1 MKNRQWLLARRPQ
14 GAIQDSDFNFVE
26 TDAPAPGEG
35 EVLVR
40 TLMLSCDPTQ
50 RGWIARDTY
59 LPAVKI
65 GEVVRSLGAGRIVA
79 SNNPDFSV
87 GDIVSGFTGWQDYV
101 AMNPKGQLNKVP
113 PGAPLELAMSA
124 LGLNGVTAYF
134 GLIEVGRPVAGE
146 TVVVSGAA
154 GATGSVVG
162 QIAKIKGCRVI
173 GIAGG
178 AEKCHWLT
186 DEAGFDAA
194 IDYKS
199 EDVQARLKEVCPKGI
214 DIFFDNVGG
223 DILDA
228 ALARLAMRG
237 RVVLCGGIA
246 NYNATSHRRGRRTT
260 STWSSS
266 AAGWRASSCSITCHA
281 RRRRSALSPAGCRR
295 ESSRTRSTCSMA
307 WRTRRRRCGGCSKV
321 ATRASSSCASRSKSY
336 PNGVGVDPE
345 AAEASRDQI
354 GLRGFLS
361 AYSQNEVAGTMQRL
375 RSPATRWI
383 SRKCTP
389 NGVAAPSCPTCWT
402 RDRPIY

>member
-14 GAIQDSDFNFVE
+14 GAIQDSDFNLVE
-26 TDAPAPGEG
+26 TEAPMPGEG

-40 TLMLSCDPTQ
+40 NTLLSCDPTQ
-50 RGWIARDTY
+50 RGWIAFDTY

-65 GEVVRSLGAGRIVA
+65 GEVVRSLGAGRIEA
-79 SNNPDFSV
+79 SNHPDFAV
-87 GDIVSGFTGWQDYV
+87 GDMVSGFVGWQDAV
-101 AMNPKGQLNKVP
+101 VMRPNGQLNKLP

-124 LGLNGVTAYF
+124 LGATGITAYF
-134 GLIEVGRPVAGE
+134 GLLDVGRPVAGE

-162 QIAKIKGCRVI
+162 QIARIKGCRAI

-178 AEKCHWLT
+178 PEKCRWLT

-199 EDVQARLKEVCPKGI
+199 ESVPARLTELCPKGI

-246 NYNATSHRRGRRTT
+246 SYNATELPPGPKNYLNLVVQRGRMEGFLVLDYLPR
-260 STWSSS
+260 
-266 AAGWRASSCSITCHA
+266 
-281 RRRRSALSPAGCRR
+281 
-295 ESSRTRSTCSMA
+295 
-307 WRTRRRRCGGCSKV
+307 
-321 ATRASSSCASRSKSY
+321 
-336 PNGVGVDPE
+336 
-345 AAEASRDQI
+345 AAEAI
-354 GLRGFLS
+354 GAL
-361 AYSQNEVAGTMQRL
+361 AGWVQAGKIKTKVDVQHGL
-375 RSPATRWI
+375 ENAPATLRRLFEGRNDGKQLLRI
-383 SRKCTP
+383 
-389 NGVAAPSCPTCWT
+389 AE
-402 RDRPIY
+402 